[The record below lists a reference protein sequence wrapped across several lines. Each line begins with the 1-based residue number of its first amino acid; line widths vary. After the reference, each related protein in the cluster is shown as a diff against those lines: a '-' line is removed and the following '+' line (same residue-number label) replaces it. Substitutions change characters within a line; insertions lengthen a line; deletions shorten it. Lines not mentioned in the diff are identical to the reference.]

1 MTFNHLQNSFLSDI
15 IKTRKGEGLSPLLAH
30 HHLIACIKAAAATTA
45 LITMSAISMAVGFL
59 FGFRFR
65 IVITP
70 LLCLYYIILL
80 AVCQY
85 FFDKNFRKIEFFCK
99 NIDIEL

>member
-1 MTFNHLQNSFLSDI
+1 M
-15 IKTRKGEGLSPLLAH
+15 PLLAH

-70 LLCLYYIILL
+70 LLYLNYIILL
-80 AVCQY
+80 AVCQH
-85 FFDKNFRKIEFFCK
+85 FFAKKTQKIEFFCK
-99 NIDIEL
+99 ILTSNYNENIIELSINRRFQI